1 MIKIIISL
9 FIFLIFSNFSPAFA
23 EYYLTLRSDEVNLR
37 HGPSFSHPI
46 KLIYEKKFLPVL
58 VIDKSYNFRKIID
71 HENNSG
77 WIHISQLSKKKA
89 ALSILDELIVFQKP
103 SIYSKPL
110 VKLEIGRL
118 CLVKKCKN
126 NWCKIKTGNYIG
138 WIKKQKAHTFVFK
151 KGLNGLFFKGLRTIE

>member
-1 MIKIIISL
+1 MFYVNKILFFYFII
-9 FIFLIFSNFSPAFA
+9 LIGSTSFA
-23 EYYLTLRSDEVNLR
+23 DEGYYLTLRNDQVNLR
-37 HGPSFSHPI
+37 KGPSLNYPI
-46 KLIYEKKFLPVL
+46 KLVYNKKFLPIL
-58 VIDKSYNFRKIID
+58 IKDKSGNFRKVLD

-89 ALSILDELIVFQKP
+89 ALSVLDELIVFQKP

-126 NWCKIKTGNYIG
+126 NWCKIKTGGYSG
-138 WIKKQKAHTFVFK
+138 WVEKQ
-151 KGLNGLFFKGLRTIE
+151 NLRGRL

>member
-1 MIKIIISL
+1 MFYVNRILFFYFII
-9 FIFLIFSNFSPAFA
+9 LIGSTSFSD
-23 EYYLTLRSDEVNLR
+23 EGYYLTLRNDKVNLR
-37 HGPSFSHPI
+37 QGPSLNYPI
-46 KLIYEKKFLPVL
+46 KLVYNKKFLPIL
-58 VIDKSYNFRKIID
+58 IKDKSGNFRKVLD

-89 ALSILDELIVFQKP
+89 ALNILDELIVFRKP

-126 NWCKIKTGNYIG
+126 NWCKIKTGGYSG
-138 WIKKQKAHTFVFK
+138 WVEKQ
-151 KGLNGLFFKGLRTIE
+151 NLRGRL

>member
-1 MIKIIISL
+1 MFYVNKILFFYFII
-9 FIFLIFSNFSPAFA
+9 LIGSTSFA
-23 EYYLTLRSDEVNLR
+23 DEGYYLTLRNDQVNLR
-37 HGPSFSHPI
+37 QGPSLNYPI
-46 KLIYEKKFLPVL
+46 KLVYNKKFLPIL
-58 VIDKSYNFRKIID
+58 IKDKSGNFRKVLD

-89 ALSILDELIVFQKP
+89 ALSILNELIVFQKP

-126 NWCKIKTGNYIG
+126 NWCKIETGGYSG
-138 WIKKQKAHTFVFK
+138 WVEKQ
-151 KGLNGLFFKGLRTIE
+151 NLRGRL

>member
-1 MIKIIISL
+1 MFYINKILFFYFII
-9 FIFLIFSNFSPAFA
+9 LIGSISFA
-23 EYYLTLRSDEVNLR
+23 DEGYYLTLRNDKVNLR
-37 HGPSFSHPI
+37 QGPSLNYPI
-46 KLIYEKKFLPVL
+46 KLVYNKKFLPIL
-58 VIDKSYNFRKIID
+58 IKDKSGNFRKVLD

-126 NWCKIKTGNYIG
+126 DWCKIKTGGYSG
-138 WIKKQKAHTFVFK
+138 WVEKE
-151 KGLNGLFFKGLRTIE
+151 NLRGRL

>member
-1 MIKIIISL
+1 MFCINRILFFCFILLIGSIS
-9 FIFLIFSNFSPAFA
+9 FA
-23 EYYLTLRSDEVNLR
+23 DEGYYLTLRNDKVNLR
-37 HGPSFSHPI
+37 QGPSLNYPV
-46 KLIYEKKFLPVL
+46 KLVYEKKFLPIL
-58 VIDKSYNFRKIID
+58 IKDKSGNFRKVLD

-103 SIYSKPL
+103 SVYSKPL

-126 NWCKIKTGNYIG
+126 DWCKIKTGNYSG
-138 WIKKQKAHTFVFK
+138 WVEKQ
-151 KGLNGLFFKGLRTIE
+151 NLRGRL

>member
-9 FIFLIFSNFSPAFA
+9 FIFLIFSNFSSAFA

-46 KLIYEKKFLPVL
+46 KLIYKKKFLPVL

-77 WIHISQLSKKKA
+77 WIYVGKLSKKKA
-89 ALSILDELIVFQKP
+89 ALNNFDNSIIFKKP
-103 SIYSKPL
+103 SLY
-110 VKLEIGRL
+110 
-118 CLVKKCKN
+118 
-126 NWCKIKTGNYIG
+126 
-138 WIKKQKAHTFVFK
+138 
-151 KGLNGLFFKGLRTIE
+151 

>member
-1 MIKIIISL
+1 MFYVNRILFFYFII
-9 FIFLIFSNFSPAFA
+9 LIGSTSFA
-23 EYYLTLRSDEVNLR
+23 DEGYYLTLRNDQVNLR
-37 HGPSFSHPI
+37 QGPSLNYPI
-46 KLIYEKKFLPVL
+46 KLVYNKKFLPIL
-58 VIDKSYNFRKIID
+58 IKDKSGNFRKVLD

-126 NWCKIKTGNYIG
+126 NWCKIKTGGYSG
-138 WIKKQKAHTFVFK
+138 WVEKQ
-151 KGLNGLFFKGLRTIE
+151 NLRGRL

>member
-1 MIKIIISL
+1 MFYINKILFFYFII
-9 FIFLIFSNFSPAFA
+9 LICSISFA
-23 EYYLTLRSDEVNLR
+23 DEGYYLTLRNDKVNLR
-37 HGPSFSHPI
+37 QGPSLNYPI
-46 KLIYEKKFLPVL
+46 KLVYNKKFLPIL
-58 VIDKSYNFRKIID
+58 IEDKSGNFRKVLD

-126 NWCKIKTGNYIG
+126 DWCKIKTGDYSG
-138 WIKKQKAHTFVFK
+138 WVEKQNL
-151 KGLNGLFFKGLRTIE
+151 KGRL

>member
-1 MIKIIISL
+1 MFWINRILFFYFIVLISP
-9 FIFLIFSNFSPAFA
+9 ISFA
-23 EYYLTLRSDEVNLR
+23 EEGYYLTLRNDKVNLR
-37 HGPSFSHPI
+37 QGPSLNYPV
-46 KLIYEKKFLPVL
+46 KLIYEKKFLPIL
-58 VIDKSYNFRKIID
+58 IQDKSGNFRKVLD

-89 ALSILDELIVFQKP
+89 ALSILNELIVFQKP

-126 NWCKIKTGNYIG
+126 NWCKIKTGSYSG
-138 WIKKQKAHTFVFK
+138 WVEKQ
-151 KGLNGLFFKGLRTIE
+151 NLRGRL

>member
-1 MIKIIISL
+1 MFYVNRILL
-9 FIFLIFSNFSPAFA
+9 FIILIGSTSFA
-23 EYYLTLRSDEVNLR
+23 DEGYYLTLRNDKVNLR
-37 HGPSFSHPI
+37 QGPSLNYPI
-46 KLIYEKKFLPVL
+46 KLVYNKKFLPIL
-58 VIDKSYNFRKIID
+58 IKDKSGNFRKVLD

-126 NWCKIKTGNYIG
+126 DWCKIKTGNYSG
-138 WIKKQKAHTFVFK
+138 WVEKQ
-151 KGLNGLFFKGLRTIE
+151 NLRGRL

>member
-1 MIKIIISL
+1 MFYVRKILFFYFII
-9 FIFLIFSNFSPAFA
+9 LIGSTSFA
-23 EYYLTLRSDEVNLR
+23 DEGYYLTLRNDKVNLR
-37 HGPSFSHPI
+37 QGPSLNYPI
-46 KLIYEKKFLPVL
+46 KLVYNKKFLPIL
-58 VIDKSYNFRKIID
+58 IKDKSGNFRKVLD

-89 ALSILDELIVFQKP
+89 ALSVLDELIVFQKP

-126 NWCKIKTGNYIG
+126 NWCKIKTGGYSG
-138 WIKKQKAHTFVFK
+138 WVEKQ
-151 KGLNGLFFKGLRTIE
+151 NLRGRL